1 MAESMKDAKEL
12 FELALFSHRRM
23 EKLTLIEKGAV
34 ISIVNALFQAEVQET
49 QVALAEEKRRL
60 ASPLNAQQQ
69 YTPQVGDEYQ
79 Q

>member
-1 MAESMKDAKEL
+1 MKDAKEL
-12 FELALFSHRRM
+12 FELALTSHRRM

-49 QVALAEEKRRL
+49 QAALAEERRRL
-60 ASPLNAQQQ
+60 NDLAQGLVA
-69 YTPQVGDEYQ
+69 PRKVDDEYQ

>member
-1 MAESMKDAKEL
+1 MKDAKEL

-49 QVALAEEKRRL
+49 QLAKQEMQRVN
-60 ASPLNAQQQ
+60 PLNSQQQ
-69 YTPQVGDEYQ
+69 FKPQVGDEYQ